1 MNFHVLTLFPEMI
14 EQGINTSITG
24 RAIEKGLISLNAINI
39 RDYAGNK
46 HGQVDDYPY
55 GGGAGMVMQPG
66 PVYRSY
72 ESVTEKIGY
81 KPRVIYLTPQG
92 KVFNQSMAEEF
103 SEEEDLVFLCGH
115 YEGIDERVLEMIVT
129 DNVSI
134 GDYVLTGGEIPAMA
148 IIDSVT
154 RLLPGVINEE
164 SHLNDSFNN
173 DLLDYPQY
181 TKPKEYRGM
190 KVPDV
195 LLSGDHKKIGEWRR
209 EEQIKK
215 TKKQRPDLLKESEEE
230 KTSDEDLIKTEEEK
244 ENTETK
250 RKQIG
255 KYTLIDDKS
264 KKKIE
269 NIEINDGY
277 DFKPKNKIEKD
288 DLASISKVVLV
299 EPEFIETIAKKNI
312 NKKLNILLKQIAIV
326 LNDETDDE
334 GADYVLGEIDRL
346 ASLVMGN
353 YSKYLTKEYKN
364 LIKNKLYMLKEEINL
379 KQMMRAKT
387 VDYSEEKGRSL

>member
-1 MNFHVLTLFPEMI
+1 MRIKVLSLFPKMFD
-14 EQGINTSITG
+14 GILNESIIK
-24 RAIEKGLISLNAINI
+24 RAIDDKKVNI
-39 RDYAGNK
+39 DVIDLRSYSKDKHNK
-46 HGQVDDYPY
+46 VDDTIY
-55 GGGAGMVMQPG
+55 GGGAGMLIKCE
-66 PVYRSY
+66 PVFDAIDDLKTKNTKVIMLSPDGVKYNQEKAY
-72 ESVTEKIGY
+72 ELSKEKNI
-81 KPRVIYLTPQG
+81 IL
-92 KVFNQSMAEEF
+92 
-103 SEEEDLVFLCGH
+103 LCGH
-115 YEGIDERVLEMIVT
+115 YEGFDERINTVVDEKI
-129 DNVSI
+129 SI

-195 LLSGDHKKIGEWRR
+195 LLSGDHKKIDEWRR

-288 DLASISKVVLV
+288 DLTSISKVVLV

>member
-1 MNFHVLTLFPEMI
+1 MRIKVLSLFPKMFD
-14 EQGINTSITG
+14 GILNESIIK
-24 RAIEKGLISLNAINI
+24 RAIDDKKVNI
-39 RDYAGNK
+39 DVIDLRSYSKDKHNK
-46 HGQVDDYPY
+46 VDDTIY
-55 GGGAGMVMQPG
+55 GGGAGMLIKCE
-66 PVYRSY
+66 PVFAAIDDLKTKNTKVIMLSPDGVKYNQEKAY
-72 ESVTEKIGY
+72 ELSKEKNI
-81 KPRVIYLTPQG
+81 IL
-92 KVFNQSMAEEF
+92 
-103 SEEEDLVFLCGH
+103 LCGH
-115 YEGIDERVLEMIVT
+115 YEGFDERINTVVDEKI
-129 DNVSI
+129 SI

-181 TKPKEYRGM
+181 TKPQEYRGM

-195 LLSGDHKKIGEWRR
+195 LLSGDHKKIDEWRR

-230 KTSDEDLIKTEEEK
+230 KTSDEDLPKNEEEK

>member
-1 MNFHVLTLFPEMI
+1 MRIKVLSLFPKMFD
-14 EQGINTSITG
+14 GILNESIIK
-24 RAIEKGLISLNAINI
+24 RAIDDKKVNI
-39 RDYAGNK
+39 DIIDLRSYSKDKHNK
-46 HGQVDDYPY
+46 VDDTIY
-55 GGGAGMVMQPG
+55 GGGAGMLIKCE
-66 PVYRSY
+66 PVFDAIDDLKTKNTKVIMLSPDGVKYNQEKAY
-72 ESVTEKIGY
+72 ELSKEKNI
-81 KPRVIYLTPQG
+81 IL
-92 KVFNQSMAEEF
+92 
-103 SEEEDLVFLCGH
+103 LCGH
-115 YEGIDERVLEMIVT
+115 YEGFDERINTVVDEKI
-129 DNVSI
+129 SI

-195 LLSGDHKKIGEWRR
+195 LLSGDHKKIDEWRR

>member
-1 MNFHVLTLFPEMI
+1 MRIKVLSLFPKMFD
-14 EQGINTSITG
+14 GILNESIIK
-24 RAIEKGLISLNAINI
+24 RAIDDKKVNI
-39 RDYAGNK
+39 DVIDLRSYSKDKHNK
-46 HGQVDDYPY
+46 VDDTIY
-55 GGGAGMVMQPG
+55 GGGAGMLIKCE
-66 PVYRSY
+66 PVFDAIDDLKTKNTKVIMLSPDGVKYNQEKAY
-72 ESVTEKIGY
+72 ELSKEKNI
-81 KPRVIYLTPQG
+81 IL
-92 KVFNQSMAEEF
+92 
-103 SEEEDLVFLCGH
+103 LCGH
-115 YEGIDERVLEMIVT
+115 YEGFDERINTVVDEKI
-129 DNVSI
+129 SI

-181 TKPKEYRGM
+181 TKPQEYRGM

-195 LLSGDHKKIGEWRR
+195 LLSGDHKKIDEWRR

-230 KTSDEDLIKTEEEK
+230 KASDEDLTKTKEEK

>member
-1 MNFHVLTLFPEMI
+1 MRIKVLSLFPKMFD
-14 EQGINTSITG
+14 GILNESIIK
-24 RAIEKGLISLNAINI
+24 RAIDDKKVNI
-39 RDYAGNK
+39 DVIDLRSYSKDKHNK
-46 HGQVDDYPY
+46 VDDTIY
-55 GGGAGMVMQPG
+55 GGGAGMLIKCE
-66 PVYRSY
+66 PVFDAIDDLKTKNTKVIMLSPDGVKYNQEKAY
-72 ESVTEKIGY
+72 ELSKEKNI
-81 KPRVIYLTPQG
+81 IL
-92 KVFNQSMAEEF
+92 
-103 SEEEDLVFLCGH
+103 LCGH
-115 YEGIDERVLEMIVT
+115 YEGFDERINTVVDEKI
-129 DNVSI
+129 SI

-195 LLSGDHKKIGEWRR
+195 LLSGDHKKIDEWRR

-230 KTSDEDLIKTEEEK
+230 KTSDEDLINPEEEK

>member
-1 MNFHVLTLFPEMI
+1 MRIKVLSLFPKMFD
-14 EQGINTSITG
+14 GILNESIIK
-24 RAIEKGLISLNAINI
+24 RAIDDKKVNI
-39 RDYAGNK
+39 DVIDLRSYSKDKHNK
-46 HGQVDDYPY
+46 VDDTIY
-55 GGGAGMVMQPG
+55 GGGAGMLIKCE
-66 PVYRSY
+66 PVFDAIDDLKTKNTKVIMLSPDGVKYNQEKAY
-72 ESVTEKIGY
+72 ELSKEKNI
-81 KPRVIYLTPQG
+81 IL
-92 KVFNQSMAEEF
+92 
-103 SEEEDLVFLCGH
+103 LCGH
-115 YEGIDERVLEMIVT
+115 YEGFDERINTVVDEKI
-129 DNVSI
+129 SI

-181 TKPKEYRGM
+181 TKPQEYRGM

-195 LLSGDHKKIGEWRR
+195 LLSGDHKKIDEWRK

-230 KTSDEDLIKTEEEK
+230 KTLDEELTKTEEEK

-250 RKQIG
+250 RRQIG

>member
-1 MNFHVLTLFPEMI
+1 MRIKVLSLFPKMFD
-14 EQGINTSITG
+14 GILNESIIK
-24 RAIEKGLISLNAINI
+24 RAIDDKKVNI
-39 RDYAGNK
+39 DVIDLRSYSKDKHNK
-46 HGQVDDYPY
+46 VDDTIY
-55 GGGAGMVMQPG
+55 GGGAGMLIKCE
-66 PVYRSY
+66 PVFDAIDDLKTKNTKVIMLSPDGVKYNQEKAY
-72 ESVTEKIGY
+72 ELSKEKNI
-81 KPRVIYLTPQG
+81 IL
-92 KVFNQSMAEEF
+92 
-103 SEEEDLVFLCGH
+103 LCGH
-115 YEGIDERVLEMIVT
+115 YEGFDERINTVVDEKI
-129 DNVSI
+129 SI

-195 LLSGDHKKIGEWRR
+195 LLSGDHKKIDEWRR

-230 KTSDEDLIKTEEEK
+230 NTSDEDLIKTEEEK

>member
-1 MNFHVLTLFPEMI
+1 MRIKVLSLFPKMFD
-14 EQGINTSITG
+14 GILNESIIK
-24 RAIEKGLISLNAINI
+24 RAIDDKKVNI
-39 RDYAGNK
+39 DVIDIRSYSKDKHNK
-46 HGQVDDYPY
+46 VDDTIY
-55 GGGAGMVMQPG
+55 GGGAGMLIKCE
-66 PVYRSY
+66 PVFDAIDDLKTKNTKVIMLSPDGVKYNQEKAY
-72 ESVTEKIGY
+72 ELSKEKNI
-81 KPRVIYLTPQG
+81 IL
-92 KVFNQSMAEEF
+92 
-103 SEEEDLVFLCGH
+103 LCGH
-115 YEGIDERVLEMIVT
+115 YEGFDERINTVVDEKI
-129 DNVSI
+129 SI

-195 LLSGDHKKIGEWRR
+195 LLSGDHKKIDEWRR

>member
-1 MNFHVLTLFPEMI
+1 MRIKVLSLFPKMFD
-14 EQGINTSITG
+14 GILNESIIK
-24 RAIEKGLISLNAINI
+24 RAIDDKKVNI
-39 RDYAGNK
+39 DVIDLRSYSKDKHNK
-46 HGQVDDYPY
+46 VDDTIY
-55 GGGAGMVMQPG
+55 GGGAGMLIKCE
-66 PVYRSY
+66 PVFDAIDDLKTKNTKVIMLSPDGVKYNQEKAY
-72 ESVTEKIGY
+72 ELSKEKNI
-81 KPRVIYLTPQG
+81 IL
-92 KVFNQSMAEEF
+92 
-103 SEEEDLVFLCGH
+103 LCGH
-115 YEGIDERVLEMIVT
+115 YEGFDERINTVVDEKI
-129 DNVSI
+129 SI

-195 LLSGDHKKIGEWRR
+195 LLSGDHKKIDEWRR

-334 GADYVLGEIDRL
+334 GADYVLGEIERL

>member
-1 MNFHVLTLFPEMI
+1 MRIKVLSLFPKMFD
-14 EQGINTSITG
+14 GILNESIIK
-24 RAIEKGLISLNAINI
+24 RAIDDKKVNI
-39 RDYAGNK
+39 DVIDLRSYSKDKHNK
-46 HGQVDDYPY
+46 VDDTIY
-55 GGGAGMVMQPG
+55 GGGAGMLIKCE
-66 PVYRSY
+66 PVFDAIDDLKTKNTKVIMLSPDGVKYNQEKAY
-72 ESVTEKIGY
+72 ELSKEKNI
-81 KPRVIYLTPQG
+81 IL
-92 KVFNQSMAEEF
+92 
-103 SEEEDLVFLCGH
+103 LCGH
-115 YEGIDERVLEMIVT
+115 YEGFDERINTVVDEKI
-129 DNVSI
+129 SI

-181 TKPKEYRGM
+181 TKPQEYRGM

-195 LLSGDHKKIGEWRR
+195 LLSGDHKKINEWRK

-230 KTSDEDLIKTEEEK
+230 KASDEDLTKTKEEK

>member
-1 MNFHVLTLFPEMI
+1 MFD
-14 EQGINTSITG
+14 GILNESIIK
-24 RAIEKGLISLNAINI
+24 RAIDDKKVNI
-39 RDYAGNK
+39 DVIDLRSYSKDKHNK
-46 HGQVDDYPY
+46 VDDTIY
-55 GGGAGMVMQPG
+55 GGGAGMLIKCE
-66 PVYRSY
+66 PVFDAIDDLKTKNTKVIMLSPDGVKYNQEKAY
-72 ESVTEKIGY
+72 ELSKEKNI
-81 KPRVIYLTPQG
+81 IL
-92 KVFNQSMAEEF
+92 
-103 SEEEDLVFLCGH
+103 LCGH
-115 YEGIDERVLEMIVT
+115 YEGFDERINTVVDEKI
-129 DNVSI
+129 SI

-195 LLSGDHKKIGEWRR
+195 LLSGDHKKIDEWRR

>member
-1 MNFHVLTLFPEMI
+1 MRIKVLSLFPKMFD
-14 EQGINTSITG
+14 GILNESIIK
-24 RAIEKGLISLNAINI
+24 RAIDDKKVNI
-39 RDYAGNK
+39 DVIDLRSYSKDKHNK
-46 HGQVDDYPY
+46 VDDTIY
-55 GGGAGMVMQPG
+55 GGGAGMLIKCE
-66 PVYRSY
+66 PVFDAIDDLKTKNTKVIMLSPDGVKYNQEKAY
-72 ESVTEKIGY
+72 ELSKEKNI
-81 KPRVIYLTPQG
+81 IL
-92 KVFNQSMAEEF
+92 
-103 SEEEDLVFLCGH
+103 LCGH
-115 YEGIDERVLEMIVT
+115 YEGFDERINTVVDEKI
-129 DNVSI
+129 SI
-134 GDYVLTGGEIPAMA
+134 GDYVLTGGEIPAMV

-195 LLSGDHKKIGEWRR
+195 LLSGDHKKIDEWRK

-230 KTSDEDLIKTEEEK
+230 KTLDEDLTKTEEEK

>member
-1 MNFHVLTLFPEMI
+1 MRIKVLSLFPKMFD
-14 EQGINTSITG
+14 GILNESIIK
-24 RAIEKGLISLNAINI
+24 RAIDDKKVNI
-39 RDYAGNK
+39 DVIDLRSYSKDKHNK
-46 HGQVDDYPY
+46 VDDTIY
-55 GGGAGMVMQPG
+55 GGGAGMLIKCE
-66 PVYRSY
+66 PVFDAIDDLKTKNTKLIMLSPDGVKYNQEKAY
-72 ESVTEKIGY
+72 ELSKEKNI
-81 KPRVIYLTPQG
+81 IL
-92 KVFNQSMAEEF
+92 
-103 SEEEDLVFLCGH
+103 LCGH
-115 YEGIDERVLEMIVT
+115 YEGFDERINTVVDEKI
-129 DNVSI
+129 SI

-181 TKPKEYRGM
+181 TKPQEYRGM

-195 LLSGDHKKIGEWRR
+195 LLSGDHKKIDEWRK

>member
-1 MNFHVLTLFPEMI
+1 MRIKVLSLFPKMFD
-14 EQGINTSITG
+14 GILNESIIK
-24 RAIEKGLISLNAINI
+24 RAIVDKKVNI
-39 RDYAGNK
+39 DVIDLRSYSKDKHNK
-46 HGQVDDYPY
+46 VDDTIY
-55 GGGAGMVMQPG
+55 GGGAGMLIKCE
-66 PVYRSY
+66 PVFDAIDDLKTKNTKVIMLSPDGVKYNQEKAY
-72 ESVTEKIGY
+72 ELSKEKNI
-81 KPRVIYLTPQG
+81 IL
-92 KVFNQSMAEEF
+92 
-103 SEEEDLVFLCGH
+103 LCGH
-115 YEGIDERVLEMIVT
+115 YEGFDERINTVVDEKI
-129 DNVSI
+129 SI

-181 TKPKEYRGM
+181 TKPQEYRGM

-195 LLSGDHKKIGEWRR
+195 LLSGDHKKIDEWRR

>member
-1 MNFHVLTLFPEMI
+1 MRIKVLSLFPKMFD
-14 EQGINTSITG
+14 GILNESIIK
-24 RAIEKGLISLNAINI
+24 RAIDDKKVNI
-39 RDYAGNK
+39 DVIDLRSYSKDKHNK
-46 HGQVDDYPY
+46 VDDTIY
-55 GGGAGMVMQPG
+55 GGGAGMLIKCE
-66 PVYRSY
+66 PVFDAIDDLKTKNTKVIMLSPDGVKYNQEKAY
-72 ESVTEKIGY
+72 ELSKEKN
-81 KPRVIYLTPQG
+81 VIL
-92 KVFNQSMAEEF
+92 
-103 SEEEDLVFLCGH
+103 LCGH
-115 YEGIDERVLEMIVT
+115 YEGFDERINTVVDEKI
-129 DNVSI
+129 SI

-195 LLSGDHKKIGEWRR
+195 LLSGDHKKIDEWRR

-364 LIKNKLYMLKEEINL
+364 LIKNKLYMLKE
-379 KQMMRAKT
+379 
-387 VDYSEEKGRSL
+387 

>member
-1 MNFHVLTLFPEMI
+1 MRIKVLSLFPKMFD
-14 EQGINTSITG
+14 GILNESIIK
-24 RAIEKGLISLNAINI
+24 RAIDDKKVNI
-39 RDYAGNK
+39 DVIDLRSYSKDKHNK
-46 HGQVDDYPY
+46 VDDTIY
-55 GGGAGMVMQPG
+55 GGGAGMLIKCE
-66 PVYRSY
+66 PVFDAIDDLKTKNTKVIMLSPDGVKYNQEKAY
-72 ESVTEKIGY
+72 ELSKEKNI
-81 KPRVIYLTPQG
+81 IL
-92 KVFNQSMAEEF
+92 
-103 SEEEDLVFLCGH
+103 LCGH
-115 YEGIDERVLEMIVT
+115 YEGFDERINTVVDEKI
-129 DNVSI
+129 SI

-181 TKPKEYRGM
+181 TKPQEYRGM

-195 LLSGDHKKIGEWRR
+195 LLSGDHKKIDEWRR

-230 KTSDEDLIKTEEEK
+230 KISDEDLIKAEEEK

>member
-1 MNFHVLTLFPEMI
+1 MRIKVLSLFPKMFD
-14 EQGINTSITG
+14 GILNESIIK
-24 RAIEKGLISLNAINI
+24 RAIDDKKVNI
-39 RDYAGNK
+39 DVIDLRSYSKDKHNK
-46 HGQVDDYPY
+46 VDDTIY
-55 GGGAGMVMQPG
+55 GGGAGMLIKCE
-66 PVYRSY
+66 PVFDAIDDLKTKNTKVIMLSPDGVKYNQEKAY
-72 ESVTEKIGY
+72 ELSKEKNI
-81 KPRVIYLTPQG
+81 IL
-92 KVFNQSMAEEF
+92 
-103 SEEEDLVFLCGH
+103 LCGH
-115 YEGIDERVLEMIVT
+115 YEGFDERINTVVDEKI
-129 DNVSI
+129 SI

-195 LLSGDHKKIGEWRR
+195 LLSGDHKKIDEWRR

>member
-1 MNFHVLTLFPEMI
+1 MRIKVLSLFPKMFD
-14 EQGINTSITG
+14 GILNESIIK
-24 RAIEKGLISLNAINI
+24 RAIDDKKVNI
-39 RDYAGNK
+39 DVIDLRSYSKDKHNK
-46 HGQVDDYPY
+46 VDDTIY
-55 GGGAGMVMQPG
+55 GGGAGMLIKCE
-66 PVYRSY
+66 PVFDAIDDLKTKNTKVIMLSPDGVKYNQEKAY
-72 ESVTEKIGY
+72 ELSKEKNI
-81 KPRVIYLTPQG
+81 IL
-92 KVFNQSMAEEF
+92 
-103 SEEEDLVFLCGH
+103 LCGH
-115 YEGIDERVLEMIVT
+115 YEGFDERINTVVDEKI
-129 DNVSI
+129 SR

-195 LLSGDHKKIGEWRR
+195 LLSGDHKKIDEWRR

>member
-1 MNFHVLTLFPEMI
+1 MRIKVLSLFPKMFD
-14 EQGINTSITG
+14 GILNESIIK
-24 RAIEKGLISLNAINI
+24 RAIDDKKVNI
-39 RDYAGNK
+39 DVIDLRSYSKDKHNK
-46 HGQVDDYPY
+46 VDDTIY
-55 GGGAGMVMQPG
+55 GGGAGMLIKCE
-66 PVYRSY
+66 PVFDAIDDLKTKNTKVIMLSPDGVKYNQEKAY
-72 ESVTEKIGY
+72 ELSKEKNI
-81 KPRVIYLTPQG
+81 IL
-92 KVFNQSMAEEF
+92 
-103 SEEEDLVFLCGH
+103 LCGH
-115 YEGIDERVLEMIVT
+115 YEGFDERINTVVDEKI
-129 DNVSI
+129 SI

-181 TKPKEYRGM
+181 TKPQEYRGM

-195 LLSGDHKKIGEWRR
+195 LLSGDHKKIDEWRK

-215 TKKQRPDLLKESEEE
+215 TKKQRPDLLKES
-230 KTSDEDLIKTEEEK
+230 EEEK

>member
-1 MNFHVLTLFPEMI
+1 MRIKVLSLFPKMFD
-14 EQGINTSITG
+14 GILNESIIK
-24 RAIEKGLISLNAINI
+24 RAIDDKKVNI
-39 RDYAGNK
+39 DVIDLRSYSKDKHNK
-46 HGQVDDYPY
+46 VDDTIY
-55 GGGAGMVMQPG
+55 GGGAGMLIKCE
-66 PVYRSY
+66 PVFDAIDDLKTKNTKVIMLSPDGVKYNQEKAY
-72 ESVTEKIGY
+72 ELSKEKNI
-81 KPRVIYLTPQG
+81 IL
-92 KVFNQSMAEEF
+92 
-103 SEEEDLVFLCGH
+103 LCGH
-115 YEGIDERVLEMIVT
+115 YEGFDERINTVVDEKI
-129 DNVSI
+129 SI

-195 LLSGDHKKIGEWRR
+195 LLSGDHKKIDEWRR

-215 TKKQRPDLLKESEEE
+215 TKKQRPDLLKEKDVEEE
-230 KTSDEDLIKTEEEK
+230 NTPDEDLSKTEEEK

>member
-1 MNFHVLTLFPEMI
+1 MRIKVLSLFPKMFD
-14 EQGINTSITG
+14 GILNESIIK
-24 RAIEKGLISLNAINI
+24 RAIDDKKVNI
-39 RDYAGNK
+39 DVIDLRSYSKDKHNK
-46 HGQVDDYPY
+46 VDDTIY
-55 GGGAGMVMQPG
+55 GGGAGMLIKCE
-66 PVYRSY
+66 PVFDAIDDLKTKNTKVIMLSPDGVKYNQEKAY
-72 ESVTEKIGY
+72 ELSKEKNI
-81 KPRVIYLTPQG
+81 IL
-92 KVFNQSMAEEF
+92 
-103 SEEEDLVFLCGH
+103 LCGH
-115 YEGIDERVLEMIVT
+115 YEGFDERIKTVVDEKI
-129 DNVSI
+129 SI

-195 LLSGDHKKIGEWRR
+195 LLSGDHKKIDEWRR

-215 TKKQRPDLLKESEEE
+215 TKKQRPDLLKEKDVEEE
-230 KTSDEDLIKTEEEK
+230 NTPDEDLPKTEEEK

>member
-1 MNFHVLTLFPEMI
+1 MRIKVLSLFPKMFD
-14 EQGINTSITG
+14 GILNESIIK
-24 RAIEKGLISLNAINI
+24 RAIDDKKVNI
-39 RDYAGNK
+39 DVIDLRGYSKDKHNK
-46 HGQVDDYPY
+46 VDDTIY
-55 GGGAGMVMQPG
+55 GGGAGMLIKCE
-66 PVYRSY
+66 PVFDAIDDLKTKNTKVIMLSPDGVKYNQEKAY
-72 ESVTEKIGY
+72 ELSKEKNI
-81 KPRVIYLTPQG
+81 IL
-92 KVFNQSMAEEF
+92 
-103 SEEEDLVFLCGH
+103 LCGH
-115 YEGIDERVLEMIVT
+115 YEGFDERINTVVDEKI
-129 DNVSI
+129 SI

-195 LLSGDHKKIGEWRR
+195 LLSGDHKKIDEWRR

-215 TKKQRPDLLKESEEE
+215 TKKQRPDLLKENEEE
-230 KTSDEDLIKTEEEK
+230 KTSDEELTKTEEEK

>member
-1 MNFHVLTLFPEMI
+1 MRIKVLSLFPKMFD
-14 EQGINTSITG
+14 GILNESIIK
-24 RAIEKGLISLNAINI
+24 RAIDDKKVNI
-39 RDYAGNK
+39 DVIDLRSYSKDKHNK
-46 HGQVDDYPY
+46 VDDTIY
-55 GGGAGMVMQPG
+55 GGGAGMLIKCE
-66 PVYRSY
+66 PVFDAIDDLKTKNTKVIMLSPDGVKYNQEKAY
-72 ESVTEKIGY
+72 ELSKEKNI
-81 KPRVIYLTPQG
+81 IL
-92 KVFNQSMAEEF
+92 
-103 SEEEDLVFLCGH
+103 LCGH
-115 YEGIDERVLEMIVT
+115 YEGFDERINTVVDEKI
-129 DNVSI
+129 SI

-154 RLLPGVINEE
+154 RLLQGVINEE

-195 LLSGDHKKIGEWRR
+195 LLSGDHKKIDEWRR

>member
-1 MNFHVLTLFPEMI
+1 MRIKVLSLFPKMFD
-14 EQGINTSITG
+14 GILNESIIK
-24 RAIEKGLISLNAINI
+24 RAIDDKKVNI
-39 RDYAGNK
+39 DVIDLRSYSKDKHNK
-46 HGQVDDYPY
+46 VDDTIY
-55 GGGAGMVMQPG
+55 GGGAGMLIKCE
-66 PVYRSY
+66 PVFDAIDDLKTKNTKVIMLSPDGVKYNQEKAY
-72 ESVTEKIGY
+72 ELSKEKNI
-81 KPRVIYLTPQG
+81 IL
-92 KVFNQSMAEEF
+92 
-103 SEEEDLVFLCGH
+103 LCGH
-115 YEGIDERVLEMIVT
+115 YEGFDERINTVVDEKI
-129 DNVSI
+129 SI

-181 TKPKEYRGM
+181 TKPQEYRGM

-195 LLSGDHKKIGEWRR
+195 LLSGDHKKIDEWRR

-215 TKKQRPDLLKESEEE
+215 TKKQRSDLLKESEEE
-230 KTSDEDLIKTEEEK
+230 KASDEDLTKTEEEK

>member
-1 MNFHVLTLFPEMI
+1 MRIKVLSLFPKMFD
-14 EQGINTSITG
+14 GILNESIIK
-24 RAIEKGLISLNAINI
+24 RAIDDKKVNI
-39 RDYAGNK
+39 DVIDLRSYSKDKHNK
-46 HGQVDDYPY
+46 VDDTIY
-55 GGGAGMVMQPG
+55 GGGAGMLIKCE
-66 PVYRSY
+66 PVFDAIDDLKTKNTKVIMLSPDGVKYNQEKAY
-72 ESVTEKIGY
+72 ELSKEKNI
-81 KPRVIYLTPQG
+81 IL
-92 KVFNQSMAEEF
+92 
-103 SEEEDLVFLCGH
+103 LCGH
-115 YEGIDERVLEMIVT
+115 YEGFDERINTVVDEKI
-129 DNVSI
+129 SI

-181 TKPKEYRGM
+181 TKPQEYRGM

-195 LLSGDHKKIGEWRR
+195 LLSGNHKKIDEWRR

-230 KTSDEDLIKTEEEK
+230 KTLDEDLAKTEEEK

>member
-1 MNFHVLTLFPEMI
+1 MRIKVLSLFPKMFD
-14 EQGINTSITG
+14 GILNESIIK
-24 RAIEKGLISLNAINI
+24 RAIDDKKVNI
-39 RDYAGNK
+39 DVIDLRSYSKDKHNK
-46 HGQVDDYPY
+46 VDDTIY
-55 GGGAGMVMQPG
+55 GGGGMLIKCE
-66 PVYRSY
+66 PVFDAIDDLKTKNTKVIMLSPDGVKYNQEKAY
-72 ESVTEKIGY
+72 ELSKEKNI
-81 KPRVIYLTPQG
+81 IL
-92 KVFNQSMAEEF
+92 
-103 SEEEDLVFLCGH
+103 LCGH
-115 YEGIDERVLEMIVT
+115 YEGFDERINTVVDEKI
-129 DNVSI
+129 SI

-181 TKPKEYRGM
+181 TKPQEYRGM

-195 LLSGDHKKIGEWRR
+195 LLSGDHKKIDEWRR

>member
-1 MNFHVLTLFPEMI
+1 MRIKVLSLFPKMFD
-14 EQGINTSITG
+14 GILNESIIK
-24 RAIEKGLISLNAINI
+24 RAIDDKKVNI
-39 RDYAGNK
+39 DVIDLRSYSKDKHNK
-46 HGQVDDYPY
+46 VDDTIY
-55 GGGAGMVMQPG
+55 GGGAGMLIKCE
-66 PVYRSY
+66 PVFDAIDDLKTKNTKVIMLSPDGVKYNQEKAY
-72 ESVTEKIGY
+72 ELSKEKNI
-81 KPRVIYLTPQG
+81 IL
-92 KVFNQSMAEEF
+92 
-103 SEEEDLVFLCGH
+103 LCGH
-115 YEGIDERVLEMIVT
+115 YEGFDERINTVVDEKI
-129 DNVSI
+129 SI

-181 TKPKEYRGM
+181 TKPQEYRGM

-195 LLSGDHKKIGEWRR
+195 LLSGDHKKIDEWRR

-353 YSKYLTKEYKN
+353 YSKYLTKKYKN

>member
-1 MNFHVLTLFPEMI
+1 MRIKVLSLFPKMFD
-14 EQGINTSITG
+14 GILNESIIK
-24 RAIEKGLISLNAINI
+24 RAIDDKKVNI
-39 RDYAGNK
+39 DVIDLRSYSKDKHNK
-46 HGQVDDYPY
+46 VDDTIY
-55 GGGAGMVMQPG
+55 GGGAGMLIKCE
-66 PVYRSY
+66 PVFDAIDDLKTKNTKVIMLSPDGVKYNQEKAY
-72 ESVTEKIGY
+72 ELSKEKNI
-81 KPRVIYLTPQG
+81 IL
-92 KVFNQSMAEEF
+92 
-103 SEEEDLVFLCGH
+103 LCGH
-115 YEGIDERVLEMIVT
+115 YEGFDERINTVVDEKI
-129 DNVSI
+129 SI

-181 TKPKEYRGM
+181 TKPQEYRGM

-195 LLSGDHKKIGEWRR
+195 LLSGDHKKIDEWRR

-230 KTSDEDLIKTEEEK
+230 ALDEDLTKTEEEK

>member
-1 MNFHVLTLFPEMI
+1 MRIKVLSLFPKMFD
-14 EQGINTSITG
+14 GILNESIIK
-24 RAIEKGLISLNAINI
+24 RAIDDKKVNI
-39 RDYAGNK
+39 DVIDLRSYSKDKHNK
-46 HGQVDDYPY
+46 VDDTIY
-55 GGGAGMVMQPG
+55 GGGAGMLIKCE
-66 PVYRSY
+66 PVFDAIDDLKTKNTKVIMLSPDGVKYNQEKAY
-72 ESVTEKIGY
+72 ELSKEKNI
-81 KPRVIYLTPQG
+81 IL
-92 KVFNQSMAEEF
+92 
-103 SEEEDLVFLCGH
+103 LCGH
-115 YEGIDERVLEMIVT
+115 YEGFDERINTVVDEKI
-129 DNVSI
+129 SI

-181 TKPKEYRGM
+181 TKPQEYRGM

-195 LLSGDHKKIGEWRR
+195 LLSGDHKKIDEWRR

-230 KTSDEDLIKTEEEK
+230 KTSDEYLIKTEEEK

>member
-1 MNFHVLTLFPEMI
+1 MRIKVLSLFPKMFD
-14 EQGINTSITG
+14 GILNESIIK
-24 RAIEKGLISLNAINI
+24 RAIDDKKVNI
-39 RDYAGNK
+39 DVIDLRSYSKDKHNK
-46 HGQVDDYPY
+46 VDDTIY
-55 GGGAGMVMQPG
+55 GGGAGMLIKCE
-66 PVYRSY
+66 PVFDAIDDLKTKNTKVIMLSPDGVKYNQEKAY
-72 ESVTEKIGY
+72 ELSKEKNI
-81 KPRVIYLTPQG
+81 IL
-92 KVFNQSMAEEF
+92 
-103 SEEEDLVFLCGH
+103 LCGH
-115 YEGIDERVLEMIVT
+115 YEGFDERINTVVDEKI
-129 DNVSI
+129 SI

-181 TKPKEYRGM
+181 TKPKKYRGM

-195 LLSGDHKKIGEWRR
+195 LLSGDHKKIDEWRR

-230 KTSDEDLIKTEEEK
+230 KTSDEDLINPEEEK

>member
-1 MNFHVLTLFPEMI
+1 MRIKVLSLFPKMFD
-14 EQGINTSITG
+14 GILNESIIK
-24 RAIEKGLISLNAINI
+24 RAIDDKKVNI
-39 RDYAGNK
+39 DVIDLRSYSKDKHNK
-46 HGQVDDYPY
+46 VDDTIY
-55 GGGAGMVMQPG
+55 GGGAGMLIKCE
-66 PVYRSY
+66 PVFDAIDDLKTKNTKVIMLSPDGVKYNQEKAY
-72 ESVTEKIGY
+72 ELSKEKNI
-81 KPRVIYLTPQG
+81 IL
-92 KVFNQSMAEEF
+92 
-103 SEEEDLVFLCGH
+103 LCGH
-115 YEGIDERVLEMIVT
+115 YEGFDERINTVVDEKI
-129 DNVSI
+129 SI

-181 TKPKEYRGM
+181 TKPQEYRGM

-195 LLSGDHKKIGEWRR
+195 LLSGDHKKIDEWRR

-230 KTSDEDLIKTEEEK
+230 KTSDEDLTKTEEEK

-379 KQMMRAKT
+379 KQMMRAKP
-387 VDYSEEKGRSL
+387 VDYSEEKGRSF

>member
-1 MNFHVLTLFPEMI
+1 MRIKVLSLFPKMFD
-14 EQGINTSITG
+14 GILNESIIK
-24 RAIEKGLISLNAINI
+24 RAMDDKKVNI
-39 RDYAGNK
+39 DVIDLRSYSKDKHNK
-46 HGQVDDYPY
+46 VDDTIY
-55 GGGAGMVMQPG
+55 GGGAGMLIKCE
-66 PVYRSY
+66 PVFDAIDDLKTKNTKVIMLSPDGVKYNQEKAY
-72 ESVTEKIGY
+72 ELSKEKNI
-81 KPRVIYLTPQG
+81 IL
-92 KVFNQSMAEEF
+92 
-103 SEEEDLVFLCGH
+103 LCGH
-115 YEGIDERVLEMIVT
+115 YEGFDERINTVVDEKI
-129 DNVSI
+129 SI

-190 KVPDV
+190 KVPGV
-195 LLSGDHKKIGEWRR
+195 LLSGDHKKIDEWRR

-215 TKKQRPDLLKESEEE
+215 TKKQRPDLLKENEEE

>member
-1 MNFHVLTLFPEMI
+1 MRIKVLSLFPKMFD
-14 EQGINTSITG
+14 GILNESIIK
-24 RAIEKGLISLNAINI
+24 RAIDDKKVNI
-39 RDYAGNK
+39 DVIDLRSYSKDKHNK
-46 HGQVDDYPY
+46 VDDTIY
-55 GGGAGMVMQPG
+55 GGGAGMLIKCE
-66 PVYRSY
+66 PVFDAIDDLKTKNTKVIMLSPDGVKYNQEKAY
-72 ESVTEKIGY
+72 ELSKEKNI
-81 KPRVIYLTPQG
+81 IL
-92 KVFNQSMAEEF
+92 
-103 SEEEDLVFLCGH
+103 LCGH
-115 YEGIDERVLEMIVT
+115 YEGFDERINTVVDEKI
-129 DNVSI
+129 SI

-195 LLSGDHKKIGEWRR
+195 LLSGDHKKIDEWRR

-334 GADYVLGEIDRL
+334 GTNYVLGEIDRIT
-346 ASLVMGN
+346 SIIINN
-353 YSKYLTKEYKN
+353 YKDYLSKEYITL
-364 LIKNKLYMLKEEINL
+364 LINKLKMLKDEVNL
-379 KQMMRAKT
+379 KQLMNIQT
-387 VDYSEEKGRSL
+387 VEYERGRHL

>member
-1 MNFHVLTLFPEMI
+1 MRIKVLSLFPKMFD
-14 EQGINTSITG
+14 GILNESIIK
-24 RAIEKGLISLNAINI
+24 RAIDDKKVNI
-39 RDYAGNK
+39 DVIDLRSYSKDKHNK
-46 HGQVDDYPY
+46 VDDTIY
-55 GGGAGMVMQPG
+55 GGGAGMLIKCE
-66 PVYRSY
+66 PVFDAIDDLKTKNTKVIMLSPDGVKYNQEKAY
-72 ESVTEKIGY
+72 ELSKEKNI
-81 KPRVIYLTPQG
+81 IL
-92 KVFNQSMAEEF
+92 
-103 SEEEDLVFLCGH
+103 LCGH
-115 YEGIDERVLEMIVT
+115 YEGFDERINTVVDEKI
-129 DNVSI
+129 SI

-195 LLSGDHKKIGEWRR
+195 LLSGDHKKIDEWRR

-230 KTSDEDLIKTEEEK
+230 KKSDEDLIKTEEEK

>member
-1 MNFHVLTLFPEMI
+1 MRIKVLSLFPKMFD
-14 EQGINTSITG
+14 GILNESIIK
-24 RAIEKGLISLNAINI
+24 RAIDDKKVNI
-39 RDYAGNK
+39 DVIDLRSYSKDKHNK
-46 HGQVDDYPY
+46 VDDTIY
-55 GGGAGMVMQPG
+55 GGGAGMLIKCE
-66 PVYRSY
+66 PVFDAIDDLKTKNTKVIMLSPDGVKYNQEKAY
-72 ESVTEKIGY
+72 ELSKEKNI
-81 KPRVIYLTPQG
+81 IL
-92 KVFNQSMAEEF
+92 
-103 SEEEDLVFLCGH
+103 LCGH
-115 YEGIDERVLEMIVT
+115 YEGFDERINTVVDEKI
-129 DNVSI
+129 SI

-195 LLSGDHKKIGEWRR
+195 LLSGDHKKIDEWRR

-215 TKKQRPDLLKESEEE
+215 TKKQRPDLLEESEEE
-230 KTSDEDLIKTEEEK
+230 KTSDEELTKTEEEK

>member
-1 MNFHVLTLFPEMI
+1 MRIKVLSLFPKMFD
-14 EQGINTSITG
+14 GILNESIIK
-24 RAIEKGLISLNAINI
+24 RAIDDKKVNI
-39 RDYAGNK
+39 DVIDLRSYSKDKHNK
-46 HGQVDDYPY
+46 VDDTIY
-55 GGGAGMVMQPG
+55 GGGAGMLIKCE
-66 PVYRSY
+66 PVFDAIDDLKTKNTKVIMLSPDGVKYNQEKAY
-72 ESVTEKIGY
+72 ELSKEKNI
-81 KPRVIYLTPQG
+81 IL
-92 KVFNQSMAEEF
+92 
-103 SEEEDLVFLCGH
+103 LCGH
-115 YEGIDERVLEMIVT
+115 YEGFDERKNTVVDEKI
-129 DNVSI
+129 SI

-181 TKPKEYRGM
+181 TKPQEYRGM

-195 LLSGDHKKIGEWRR
+195 LLSGDHKKIDEWRR

-230 KTSDEDLIKTEEEK
+230 KTLDEELTKTEEEK

>member
-1 MNFHVLTLFPEMI
+1 MKIKVLSLFPKMFD
-14 EQGINTSITG
+14 GILNESIIK
-24 RAIEKGLISLNAINI
+24 RAI
-39 RDYAGNK
+39 DNK
-46 HGQVDDYPY
+46 KVKIDIVDLRNYSKDKHNKVDDTIY
-55 GGGAGMVMQPG
+55 GGGAGMLIKCE
-66 PVYRSY
+66 PVFDA
-72 ESVTEKIGY
+72 I
-81 KPRVIYLTPQG
+81 
-92 KVFNQSMAEEF
+92 
-103 SEEEDLVFLCGH
+103 EDLKTKNTKVIMMSPDGVKYDQKKAYELSKEKDIILLCGH
-115 YEGIDERVLEMIVT
+115 YEGFDERINTIIDEKIC
-129 DNVSI
+129 I

-154 RLLPGVINEE
+154 RLIPGVINEE

-195 LLSGDHKKIGEWRR
+195 LLSGDHKKIDEWRK

-215 TKKQRPDLLKESEEE
+215 TKKQRPDLIKEIN
-230 KTSDEDLIKTEEEK
+230 EDNDLNEI
-244 ENTETK
+244 K

-269 NIEINDGY
+269 NIEINNGY
-277 DFKPKNKIEKD
+277 NFKPKNNVKKE

-312 NKKLNILLKQIAIV
+312 NKKLNILLRQIAIV

-346 ASLVMGN
+346 ASLVMKN
-353 YSKYLTKEYKN
+353 YSKYLTKEYKD

-379 KQMMRAKT
+379 KKIMRTKT
-387 VDYSEEKGRSL
+387 INYNEEKGRSL

>member
-1 MNFHVLTLFPEMI
+1 MRIKVLSLFPKMFD
-14 EQGINTSITG
+14 GILNESIIK
-24 RAIEKGLISLNAINI
+24 RAIDDKKVNI
-39 RDYAGNK
+39 DVIDLRSYSKDKHNK
-46 HGQVDDYPY
+46 VDDTIY
-55 GGGAGMVMQPG
+55 GGGAGMLIKCE
-66 PVYRSY
+66 PVFDAIDDLKTKNTKVIMLSPDGVKYNQEKAY
-72 ESVTEKIGY
+72 ELSKEKNI
-81 KPRVIYLTPQG
+81 IL
-92 KVFNQSMAEEF
+92 
-103 SEEEDLVFLCGH
+103 LCGH
-115 YEGIDERVLEMIVT
+115 YEGFDERINTVVDEKI
-129 DNVSI
+129 SI

-181 TKPKEYRGM
+181 TKPQEYRGM

-195 LLSGDHKKIGEWRR
+195 LLSGDHKKIDEWRR

-215 TKKQRPDLLKESEEE
+215 TKKQRPDLLKESEEQ